1 MNLSK
6 RFVFDTNRKMGLK
19 NFMIFVVVSW
29 FCSISTTCVFAAK
42 QKQNQTQKLRF
53 DKNGEFKILQVA
65 DMHYANGKNTLCEDI
80 LPSQNASCTDLNT
93 TAFIH
98 RMILAEKPNLI
109 VFTGIVKFLFNFWFY
124 LLLFLVLGKKCFFPC
139 ENVL

>member
-6 RFVFDTNRKMGLK
+6 RLVFDTNRKMGLK
-19 NFMIFVVVSW
+19 NFMIFVVMVSW
-29 FCSISTTCVFAAK
+29 FCSISSVLAAK
-42 QKQNQTQKLRF
+42 QKQNQKLRF

-65 DMHYANGKNTLCEDI
+65 DMHYANGKNTLCLDI